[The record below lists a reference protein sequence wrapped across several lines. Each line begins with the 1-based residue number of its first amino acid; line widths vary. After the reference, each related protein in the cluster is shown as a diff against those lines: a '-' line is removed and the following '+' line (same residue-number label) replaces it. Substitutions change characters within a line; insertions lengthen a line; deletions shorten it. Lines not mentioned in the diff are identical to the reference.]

1 MHYSSTNRLQDFE
14 FHDAELSLISWED
27 NRLVVFAKYLN
38 VHKDA
43 APNNAGADME
53 ISEARI
59 TFSGFQIKEF
69 EPSRT
74 WKTDESGN
82 SYTDDPLII
91 HTGEIARSMFENELK
106 NSITVMD
113 IVLENGIYELG
124 ALGIDPYF
132 SVRFVFSDVEI
143 EWDDYCK
150 KAWYE
155 LHRQYKKTITL
166 LTPTEKCKIDA
177 HIICH
182 DEDVYSY
189 GGDKVEGTSVSV
201 GIKYGEKEFLG
212 HGKDY
217 LWTDAFADLQKKL
230 PNNVKIQCC
239 LTCRHGNMCPVG
251 NTPGELF
258 CTKDVVITQKSD
270 LFFYTED
277 DAERKKRSHDCT
289 NVCESYQEQTKE
301 HFTYND
307 YLLHFE

>member
-14 FHDAELSLISWED
+14 FHDAKLSLISWED
-27 NRLVVFAKYLN
+27 NRLVVSAKYLN

-43 APNNAGADME
+43 APNNADADME

-74 WKTDESGN
+74 WKTDENGN

-91 HTGEIARSMFENELK
+91 HTGAIARSMFENELK

-143 EWDDYCK
+143 EWDDYRK

-155 LHRQYKKTITL
+155 LHRQYKKTITVS
-166 LTPTEKCKIDA
+166 TPNERGEFDA

-189 GGDKVEGTSVSV
+189 GGDKAEGPSVSV

-212 HGKDY
+212 CGKDY
-217 LWTDAFADLQKKL
+217 LWLDAFADLQKKL

-251 NTPGELF
+251 NKPGELF
-258 CTKDVVITQKSD
+258 CTKDVAITQKSD

-277 DAERKKRSHDCT
+277 LGEREKRSRDYTDICAD
-289 NVCESYQEQTKE
+289 YQEQTNA
-301 HFTYND
+301 HYTYND
-307 YLLHFE
+307 YLCHFE